1 MFWSSQERN
10 EENEGDNSESEH
22 SETEQSALI
31 EEAQSIVDHP
41 VCFLVSDCQ
50 FLCGCLLAVVNLSYL

>member
-41 VCFLVSDCQ
+41 VCFLVSDCLYCYVDA
-50 FLCGCLLAVVNLSYL
+50 F